1 MTLTFAFLQEYGPSD
16 QQTLWWRGF
25 VTQQIVYAVI
35 FYPVSCKGK
44 FSQMWDFMAA
54 TFYTN
59 AANKSWSSWALKVGA
74 RPIVYIRRKKGTKL
88 TACVHSQSKSEQIC
102 LNFVI
107 PPQTDDAPDINI
119 LIWRLY
125 SKAIIQSAFCT
136 YVSEIYFYTFR
147 IVKEQQ
153 KQSLRD
159 TYSKK
164 PDTKPGSKIF
174 FNIPG
179 FLSLIVDAIHRIE
192 VLAVFLCLYLWQKEN
207 SGQSFDSRWC
217 CSCTRAREQNIIW

>member
-1 MTLTFAFLQEYGPSD
+1 MTLTFAFLQEYGSSD
-16 QQTLWWRGF
+16 QPTLWWRGF

-35 FYPVSCKGK
+35 FYPVSCKEK

-59 AANKSWSSWALKVGA
+59 AANKSWSSWAL
-74 RPIVYIRRKKGTKL
+74 IVYIRRKKGTKL
-88 TACVHSQSKSEQIC
+88 TASVHSQSKSEQIC

-136 YVSEIYFYTFR
+136 YVSEIYFYTFL
-147 IVKEQQ
+147 ILKEQQ
-153 KQSLRD
+153 KL
-159 TYSKK
+159 KK
-164 PDTKPGSKIF
+164 HDTKPGNKIC
-174 FNIPG
+174 FNISRLP
-179 FLSLIVDAIHRIE
+179 LP
-192 VLAVFLCLYLWQKEN
+192 
-207 SGQSFDSRWC
+207 DSRCHTPDW
-217 CSCTRAREQNIIW
+217 SPGGFPLFVSLAEGKQRTKLWFKVVLQLHSS

>member
-1 MTLTFAFLQEYGPSD
+1 MTLTFAFLQEYGSSD

-35 FYPVSCKGK
+35 FYPVSCKQK

-59 AANKSWSSWALKVGA
+59 AANKSWSSWAL
-74 RPIVYIRRKKGTKL
+74 IVYIRRKKGTKL

-136 YVSEIYFYTFR
+136 YVSEIYFYTFLRSR
-147 IVKEQQ
+147 IFLQWE
-153 KQSLRD
+153 SLRHKFP
-159 TYSKK
+159 S
-164 PDTKPGSKIF
+164 SH
-174 FNIPG
+174 
-179 FLSLIVDAIHRIE
+179 LESRASLKYI
-192 VLAVFLCLYLWQKEN
+192 
-207 SGQSFDSRWC
+207 
-217 CSCTRAREQNIIW
+217 